1 MIKGRT
7 KFFYPSVDCGPIN
20 NSKAKQVLGFTPR
33 PIEEAIQ
40 ETVDFFL
47 NAHKFVIEK
56 NKMTKKLEKLGVRLN
71 MS

>member
-1 MIKGRT
+1 MVKGRT

-20 NSKAKQVLGFTPR
+20 NSKAKQVLGFTPT
-33 PIEEAIQ
+33 PLEGAIQ

-47 NAHKFVIEK
+47 NARKFAIEK
-56 NKMTKKLEKLGVRLN
+56 NKMKRKLEKLGVKLN